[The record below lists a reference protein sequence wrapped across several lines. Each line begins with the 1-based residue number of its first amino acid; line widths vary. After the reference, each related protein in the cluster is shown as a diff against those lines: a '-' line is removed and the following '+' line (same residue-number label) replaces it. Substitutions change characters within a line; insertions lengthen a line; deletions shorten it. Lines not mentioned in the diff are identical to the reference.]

1 MAESYLNH
9 IIDDLNKKN
18 EASMDNEKA
27 KELYKPL
34 AERNLKWYLIR
45 NAIIKSQGFEI
56 SKENVESEIEERK
69 NLNPDHSKDIT
80 NYFKKPSNRSRL
92 QDDLMEKKI
101 LAYLKEFA
109 KIKEVNLATKD
120 LRKQSEV
127 KS

>member
-1 MAESYLNH
+1 
-9 IIDDLNKKN
+9 
-18 EASMDNEKA
+18 MDNEKA

-45 NAIIKSQGFEI
+45 NSIIKSQGFEI
-56 SKENVESEIEERK
+56 SKEDIELEIKERK
-69 NLNPDHSKDIT
+69 RLNPDHSKDIT
-80 NYFKKPSNRSRL
+80 TYFKKPSNRSKL
-92 QDDLMEKKI
+92 NDDLMEKKI